1 MAMKNAVF
9 VADRFAQMG
18 LRKEL
23 TAAVAR
29 HNALWDGAPPAPPA
43 AGAVS

>member
-29 HNALWDGAPPAPPA
+29 HNSLWDGAPPAPPA

>member
-1 MAMKNAVF
+1 
-9 VADRFAQMG
+9 MG

-23 TAAVAR
+23 TTAVAR
-29 HNALWDGAPPAPPA
+29 HNALWDGAPPV